1 MNLTLVI
8 YFQIYYLPFM
18 ILCLQVQKRASSG
31 GGLGFHG
38 LVEAEE
44 ATVSMEIP
52 LLSNHQHSGGESVQ
66 LDRLPSQQKEA
77 QLVWREFVH
86 AAFPQGQ
93 HRALI
98 L

>member
-1 MNLTLVI
+1 MRAKALGLAEAMESTISKILEADEE
-8 YFQIYYLPFM
+8 LPV
-18 ILCLQVQKRASSG
+18 CS
-31 GGLGFHG
+31 
-38 LVEAEE
+38 
-44 ATVSMEIP
+44 T
-52 LLSNHQHSGGESVQ
+52 HQHSGGESVQ